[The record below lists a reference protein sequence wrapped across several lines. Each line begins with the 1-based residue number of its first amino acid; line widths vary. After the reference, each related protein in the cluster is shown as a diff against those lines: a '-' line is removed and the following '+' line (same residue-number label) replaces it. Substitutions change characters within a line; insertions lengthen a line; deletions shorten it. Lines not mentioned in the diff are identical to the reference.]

1 MLSKQRFSKI
11 YGLSVLLLLLVLV
24 GCGGTP
30 TAGQVDQ
37 QAEETASSSSA
48 QEHRIVSTT
57 VAVTEIM
64 DALEIDLVGVP
75 TSTKTLPARYDG
87 LTPIGNPMS
96 PDMEVVKSLRP
107 TEVLSVS
114 TLQYDL
120 QPTFEKF
127 GIKADFLNLQSL
139 GNMEETITRL
149 GQTYDREE
157 QATALISRYE
167 EKRAQ
172 IEQAVAG
179 KEKPKVLILLGVPG
193 SYLVATENS
202 FIGDLVKLAGERIS
216 FRTRRWNIWPPTQS
230 ICSRRILMSFCVP
243 RMVCLMRSSRCSTRS
258 SQPMI
263 SGSISVLFRMVGYMI
278 WRKVY
283 SELQP
288 IWPLI
293 RHWMSCRRCSIR
305 NCRCIHGHLLQSRIL

>member
-202 FIGDLVKLAGERIS
+202 FIGDLVKLAGGE
-216 FRTRRWNIWPPTQS
+216 NIVQNEKVEYLASNTEYLQQANPDV
-230 ICSRRILMSFCVP
+230 ILRAAHGMPDEVVKMFNQEFATNDIWKHFSAVQNG
-243 RMVCLMRSSRCSTRS
+243 RVYDLEES
-258 SQPMI
+258 
-263 SGSISVLFRMVGYMI
+263 LFGTTANLAADQALD
-278 WRKVY
+278 
-283 SELQP
+283 ELQKMLYP
-288 IWPLI
+288 
-293 RHWMSCRRCSIR
+293 
-305 NCRCIHGHLLQSRIL
+305 

>member
-37 QAEETASSSSA
+37 QAEETASASSA

-179 KEKPKVLILLGVPG
+179 KDKPKVLILLGVPG

-202 FIGDLVKLAGERIS
+202 FIADLVKLAGGE
-216 FRTRRWNIWPPTQS
+216 NIVQNENVEYLASNTEYLQQANPDV
-230 ICSRRILMSFCVP
+230 ILRAAHGMPDEVVKMFNQEFATNDIWKHFSAVQNG
-243 RMVCLMRSSRCSTRS
+243 RVYDLEES
-258 SQPMI
+258 
-263 SGSISVLFRMVGYMI
+263 LFGTTANLAADQALD
-278 WRKVY
+278 
-283 SELQP
+283 ELQKMLYP
-288 IWPLI
+288 
-293 RHWMSCRRCSIR
+293 
-305 NCRCIHGHLLQSRIL
+305 

>member
-37 QAEETASSSSA
+37 QAEETASASSA

-75 TSTKTLPARYDG
+75 TSIKTLPARYDG

-96 PDMEVVKSLRP
+96 PDMEVVKSLHP

-179 KEKPKVLILLGVPG
+179 KDKPKVLILLGVPG

-202 FIGDLVKLAGERIS
+202 FIGDLVKLAGGE
-216 FRTRRWNIWPPTQS
+216 NIVQNENVEYLASNTEYLQQANPDV
-230 ICSRRILMSFCVP
+230 ILRAAHGMPDEVVKMFNQEFATNDIWKHFSAVQNG
-243 RMVCLMRSSRCSTRS
+243 RVYDLEES
-258 SQPMI
+258 
-263 SGSISVLFRMVGYMI
+263 LFGTTANLAADQALD
-278 WRKVY
+278 
-283 SELQP
+283 ELQKMLYP
-288 IWPLI
+288 
-293 RHWMSCRRCSIR
+293 
-305 NCRCIHGHLLQSRIL
+305 

>member
-1 MLSKQRFSKI
+1 MLSKQRFI
-11 YGLSVLLLLLVLV
+11 RTYGLSVLLLLLVLA
-24 GCGGTP
+24 GCGGNP

-37 QAEETASSSSA
+37 QAEETAPASV

-64 DALEIDLVGVP
+64 DALEMDLVGVP

-149 GQTYDREE
+149 GQTYGREE

-172 IEQAVAG
+172 VEQAVAG
-179 KEKPKVLILLGVPG
+179 KDKPKVLILLGVPG

-202 FIGDLVKLAGERIS
+202 FIGDLVKLAGGE
-216 FRTRRWNIWPPTQS
+216 NIVQNENVEYLASNTEYLQQANPDV
-230 ICSRRILMSFCVP
+230 ILRAAHGMPDEVVKMFNQEFATNDIWKHFSAVQNG
-243 RMVCLMRSSRCSTRS
+243 RVYDLEES
-258 SQPMI
+258 
-263 SGSISVLFRMVGYMI
+263 LFGTTANLAADQALD
-278 WRKVY
+278 
-283 SELQP
+283 ELQKMLYP
-288 IWPLI
+288 
-293 RHWMSCRRCSIR
+293 
-305 NCRCIHGHLLQSRIL
+305 

>member
-1 MLSKQRFSKI
+1 MLNKQRFSRI
-11 YGLSVLLLLLVLV
+11 HGLSVWVLLLVLA
-24 GCGGTP
+24 GCGGNP

-37 QAEETASSSSA
+37 QAAETASASA

-64 DALEIDLVGVP
+64 DALELDLVGVP

-107 TEVLSVS
+107 TEVMSVS

-139 GNMEETITRL
+139 GNMEETIARL

-172 IEQAVAG
+172 IEQAVSG
-179 KEKPKVLILLGVPG
+179 KDKPKVLILLGVPG

-202 FIGDLVKLAGERIS
+202 FIGDLVKLAGGE
-216 FRTRRWNIWPPTQS
+216 NIVQNENVEYMASNTEYLQQANPDV
-230 ICSRRILMSFCVP
+230 ILRAAHGMPDEVVKMFNKEFATNDIWKHFSAVQNG
-243 RMVCLMRSSRCSTRS
+243 RVYDLEES
-258 SQPMI
+258 
-263 SGSISVLFRMVGYMI
+263 LFGTTANLAADQALD
-278 WRKVY
+278 
-283 SELQP
+283 ELQKMLYP
-288 IWPLI
+288 
-293 RHWMSCRRCSIR
+293 
-305 NCRCIHGHLLQSRIL
+305 

>member
-202 FIGDLVKLAGERIS
+202 FIGDLVKLAGGE
-216 FRTRRWNIWPPTQS
+216 NIVQNENVEYLASNTEYLQQANPDV
-230 ICSRRILMSFCVP
+230 ILRAAHGMPDEVVKMFNQEFATNDIWKHFSAVQNG
-243 RMVCLMRSSRCSTRS
+243 RVYDLEES
-258 SQPMI
+258 
-263 SGSISVLFRMVGYMI
+263 LFGTTANLAADQALD
-278 WRKVY
+278 
-283 SELQP
+283 ELQKMLYP
-288 IWPLI
+288 
-293 RHWMSCRRCSIR
+293 
-305 NCRCIHGHLLQSRIL
+305 

>member
-37 QAEETASSSSA
+37 QAEETASASSA

-96 PDMEVVKSLRP
+96 PDMEVVKSLHP

-179 KEKPKVLILLGVPG
+179 KDKPKVLILLGVPG

-202 FIGDLVKLAGERIS
+202 FIGDLVKLAGGE
-216 FRTRRWNIWPPTQS
+216 NIVQNENVEYLASNTEYLQQANPDV
-230 ICSRRILMSFCVP
+230 ILRAAHGMPDEVVKMFNQEFATNDIWKHFSAVQNG
-243 RMVCLMRSSRCSTRS
+243 RVYDLEES
-258 SQPMI
+258 
-263 SGSISVLFRMVGYMI
+263 LFGTTANLAADQALD
-278 WRKVY
+278 
-283 SELQP
+283 ELQKMLYP
-288 IWPLI
+288 
-293 RHWMSCRRCSIR
+293 
-305 NCRCIHGHLLQSRIL
+305 

>member
-1 MLSKQRFSKI
+1 MLSKQQFSRI
-11 YGLSVLLLLLVLV
+11 HGLSVLLLLLVLA
-24 GCGGTP
+24 GCGGNP

-37 QAEETASSSSA
+37 QAAETASASV
-48 QEHRIVSTT
+48 QENRIVSTT

-64 DALEIDLVGVP
+64 DALEMDLVGVP

-149 GQTYDREE
+149 GQMYDREE
-157 QATALISRYE
+157 QAAALISRYE

-172 IEQAVAG
+172 VEQAVAG
-179 KEKPKVLILLGVPG
+179 KDKPKVLILLGVPG

-202 FIGDLVKLAGERIS
+202 FIGDLVKLAGGE
-216 FRTRRWNIWPPTQS
+216 NIVQNENVEYLASNTEYLQQANPDV
-230 ICSRRILMSFCVP
+230 ILRAAHGMPDEVVKMFNQEFATNDIWKHFSAVQNG
-243 RMVCLMRSSRCSTRS
+243 RVYDLEES
-258 SQPMI
+258 
-263 SGSISVLFRMVGYMI
+263 LFGTTANLAADQALD
-278 WRKVY
+278 
-283 SELQP
+283 ELQKMLYP
-288 IWPLI
+288 
-293 RHWMSCRRCSIR
+293 
-305 NCRCIHGHLLQSRIL
+305 

>member
-1 MLSKQRFSKI
+1 MLSKQRFSRI
-11 YGLSVLLLLLVLV
+11 HGLSVWVLLLVLA
-24 GCGGTP
+24 GCGGNP

-37 QAEETASSSSA
+37 QAAETASASA

-64 DALEIDLVGVP
+64 DALELDLVGVP

-107 TEVLSVS
+107 TEVMSVS

-127 GIKADFLNLQSL
+127 SIKADFLNLQSL
-139 GNMEETITRL
+139 GNMEETIARL

-157 QATALISRYE
+157 QATALITRYE

-202 FIGDLVKLAGERIS
+202 FIGDLVKLAGGE
-216 FRTRRWNIWPPTQS
+216 NIVQNENVEYLASNTEYLQQANPDV
-230 ICSRRILMSFCVP
+230 ILRAAHGMPDEVVKMFNKEFATNDIWKHFSAVQNG
-243 RMVCLMRSSRCSTRS
+243 RVYDLEES
-258 SQPMI
+258 
-263 SGSISVLFRMVGYMI
+263 LFGTTANLAADQALD
-278 WRKVY
+278 
-283 SELQP
+283 ELQKMLYP
-288 IWPLI
+288 
-293 RHWMSCRRCSIR
+293 
-305 NCRCIHGHLLQSRIL
+305 

>member
-11 YGLSVLLLLLVLV
+11 HGLSVLLLLLVLV

-179 KEKPKVLILLGVPG
+179 KDKPKVLILLGVPG

-202 FIGDLVKLAGERIS
+202 FIGDLVKLAGGE
-216 FRTRRWNIWPPTQS
+216 NIVQNENVEYLASNTEYLQQANPDV
-230 ICSRRILMSFCVP
+230 ILRAAHGMPDEVVKMFNQEFATNDIWKHFSAVQNG
-243 RMVCLMRSSRCSTRS
+243 RVYDLEES
-258 SQPMI
+258 
-263 SGSISVLFRMVGYMI
+263 LFGTTANLAADQALD
-278 WRKVY
+278 
-283 SELQP
+283 ELQKMLYP
-288 IWPLI
+288 
-293 RHWMSCRRCSIR
+293 
-305 NCRCIHGHLLQSRIL
+305 